1 MTTHRNERVAEQL
14 LATLSRLIQS
24 ELRDPSVAHVV
35 LTHVKLTRDLQL
47 ARVYFAVQD
56 IPTIKNQDPAQKL
69 AKFEEMKLLASKGL
83 QRAEGFL
90 RHEIAQR
97 MDMRRVPKIEF
108 FYDESLAY
116 GRKIEDLLR
125 EIKTSYPPSINDEG
139 EKKSD

>member
-14 LATLSRLIQS
+14 LAALSRLVQS
-24 ELRDPSVAHVV
+24 EVRDPALAQVV

-56 IPTIKNQDPAQKL
+56 IPTIKGQDPAIKVAKL
-69 AKFEEMKLLASKGL
+69 EELKQAAAKGL

-90 RHEIAQR
+90 RHEVAQR
-97 MDMRRVPKIEF
+97 LSMRRVPKIEF

-125 EIKTSYPPSINDEG
+125 EIKTSYPPSVNEEPTE
-139 EKKSD
+139 EK